1 MKKNSFAVETSP
13 LEQNYKIDDKRK
25 CEVSLDS
32 IFHPAKMR
40 SKMTGVLHRHISASC
55 WCGILVLCLAI
66 FLQFLGVPGTMFN
79 VIDSQDDFQASVML
93 GFTIASGT
101 ASLLTWLT
109 SGSASTESPFI
120 HLFLRSYTFFHPPL
134 CA

>member
-1 MKKNSFAVETSP
+1 M
-13 LEQNYKIDDKRK
+13 DDKRK

-32 IFHPAKMR
+32 LFHPAKMR

-55 WCGILVLCLAI
+55 WWGILVLCLAI
-66 FLQFLGVPGTMFN
+66 FFQLLGVPGTMFN

-101 ASLLTWLT
+101 ASLLTWLI
-109 SGSASTESPFI
+109 SCAASTESLSI
-120 HLFLRSYTFFHPPL
+120 HPLLRSYTFFHPPL